1 MAMIDSVFIDSRYTR
16 CFAAACFFFFLLCFY
31 PTDLLAED
39 KPVGRILAVIGTV
52 KYFVGKDSSASRG
65 TPGEV
70 KRVAFEPWQN
80 VKKRQ
85 PVYATDQFRT
95 GRKSRLKVL
104 FSDNSLM
111 ALGPGAEIAV
121 TAYRTQP
128 ESKLRQGI
136 IGVKRGLAMYI
147 VNKSQ
152 NNKKSFL
159 KIVTPTANIGA
170 RGTQGY
176 VAASDERTLLANQAG
191 AVGVKSS
198 DPNIDTQVNV
208 GPMMKTVVRAGVAPI
223 PPRPLSA
230 NELST
235 FRSFVVGDLAFSGG
249 SENALISVE
258 ETSEKEKEEKEKEAG
273 DEKEGE
279 GKIKAFGNAT
289 PEEKQE
295 MMERRM
301 DMEDERREKQGLA
314 PIPRTAEAIEQF
326 RADFMAGGME
336 VLDTQQLSGLEAAQ
350 ALGIMEQGVEFN
362 DMDINVNSLQSFES
376 GVIEQFGTDADFQE
390 IFSFFSDSD
399 LESCSK

>member
-1 MAMIDSVFIDSRYTR
+1 LS
-16 CFAAACFFFFLLCFY
+16 FY

-198 DPNIDTQVNV
+198 DPDIDTQVNV

-249 SENALISVE
+249 SENALIAVE

-295 MMERRM
+295 MMEREM
-301 DMEDERREKQGLA
+301 DMEDERREKRGLA

-336 VLDTQQLSGLEAAQ
+336 VLDQQQLGGLEAAQ
-350 ALGIMEQGVEFN
+350 ALGILEGGVGFN
-362 DMDINVNSLQSFES
+362 DMDIDVDALQSFEAS
-376 GVIEQFGTDADFQE
+376 VMELGTDADFQE
-390 IFSFFSDSD
+390 IYSFFSDSN

>member
-1 MAMIDSVFIDSRYTR
+1 MIDSVFIDSRYTR
-16 CFAAACFFFFLLCFY
+16 CFAAACFFFFLLSFY

-159 KIVTPTANIGA
+159 NIVTPTANIGA

-223 PPRPLSA
+223 PPQPLSA

-279 GKIKAFGNAT
+279 GKIKIFGEMT
-289 PEEKQE
+289 SEEKQE
-295 MMERRM
+295 MEKRM
-301 DMEDERREKQGLA
+301 DMEDERREKRGLR

-336 VLDTQQLSGLEAAQ
+336 LLDQQQLGGMESAQ
-350 ALGIMEQGVEFN
+350 ALGILPGGVGFD
-362 DMDINVNSLQSFES
+362 DMDIDVDSLQSFES

>member
-1 MAMIDSVFIDSRYTR
+1 MIDSVFIDSRYTR
-16 CFAAACFFFFLLCFY
+16 CFAAACFFFFLLGFY
-31 PTDLLAED
+31 PADLLAED

-223 PPRPLSA
+223 PPQPLSA

-273 DEKEGE
+273 DEKEGD

-289 PEEKQE
+289 PEEKQK

-301 DMEDERREKQGLA
+301 DMEDERREKSGLA

-326 RADFMAGGME
+326 RADFMVQGME
-336 VLDTQQLSGLEAAQ
+336 LLSEQKMSGLESAQ

-362 DMDINVNSLQSFES
+362 DMDINVNSLQAFES
-376 GVIEQFGTDADFQE
+376 GVIEQFGTNADFQE